1 MQEDGIKQVV
11 ENMAD
16 IIDDN
21 QLTQEMSSQYFGQFQ
36 ARSGSKPGM
45 RKTGGTLKQLE
56 EARRAKREQME
67 VSAQMT
73 LVERERRRAEQ
84 EQ

>member
-21 QLTQEMSSQYFGQFQ
+21 QLTQEVSSQYFGPLQ

-45 RKTGGTLKQLE
+45 RKTGATLKQLE

-67 VSAQMT
+67 ANVADSPGFGAQK
-73 LVERERRRAEQ
+73 
-84 EQ
+84 